1 MQTTPRRIIL
11 LLALITTTTNA
22 AADVEISSESP
33 LTKIAFGSCH
43 KRKYVRLNDTTT
55 IWDAIRQENP
65 QTFLW
70 TGDAVYPPSRGTAS
84 LQQLDGEY
92 QQMLTNQTLGYAT
105 LQPPLGI
112 YGTWDDHDYGARDGG
127 KELVEKQGRRQLFLD
142 FLNYSHKNF
151 NRKYRNDVDFI
162 TALIL
167 SRPAAKRNNNNNNN
181 NNNVSR

>member
-112 YGTWDDHDYGARDGG
+112 YGTQDDHDYGANDGG
-127 KELVEKQGRRQLFLD
+127 KEFVEKQGSRRSAHQEVRVIRGEQGI
-142 FLNYSHKNF
+142 K
-151 NRKYRNDVDFI
+151 
-162 TALIL
+162 LIL
-167 SRPAAKRNNNNNNN
+167 DTK
-181 NNNVSR
+181 